1 MNQALM
7 QADLAKL
14 PIWSGDSAKDGYTV
28 EQWCKRVDKAA
39 ASAGWDAANT
49 MSYVYNAL
57 RGDALRWYE
66 SLKRFNINDN
76 DWPSVRAEML
86 DAYSRVQTART
97 AVVNLSDLKQGASES
112 VTNFGSRVARIVDD
126 LEILMPAAS
135 RTPAGVT
142 WADEITALNGWG
154 AVPAAIKTTQLQNAA
169 NRVIWNTYNHLGVQL
184 FISNLKPVF
193 RDEMLKA
200 PPTDLNAAIKQAR
213 QLEKIVLKPENT
225 SASVS
230 AIQQEA
236 TGGCDEI
243 DAEIAALSAQFQ
255 ALLKKRNGNNGK
267 GGRGAAN
274 GNRGGRG
281 GRGRGAPRGGGATNG
296 SSSYNVC
303 RYCKKPGHLQK
314 VCNSRIT
321 AGAPQVDAAGKPY
334 TYAQEM
340 EEDEQGA
347 EGPAAGGAANP
358 WAPQLYEWESMQEVD
373 FC

>member
-39 ASAGWDAANT
+39 ASAGWDDANT

-97 AVVNLSDLKQGASES
+97 AVVNLSDLKQGSSET

-142 WADEITALNGWG
+142 WANEITALAGWG
-154 AVPAAIKTTQLQNAA
+154 GVAAAIKTTQLQNAA
-169 NRVIWNTYNHLGVQL
+169 DRVIWNTYNHLGVQL

-200 PPTDLNAAIKQAR
+200 PPTDLNTAIKQAR
-213 QLEKIVLKPENT
+213 QLEKIILKPENT

-236 TGGCDEI
+236 TGGYEEV

-255 ALLKKRNGNNGK
+255 ALLKKRNGANGR

-281 GRGRGAPRGGGATNG
+281 GRGRGAPRGGGAANG
-296 SSSYNVC
+296 SGTYNVC

-314 VCNSRIT
+314 VCNSRIK

-340 EEDEQGA
+340 EEDEQGN
-347 EGPAAGGAANP
+347 EGAATGGAANP
-358 WAPQLYEWESMQEVD
+358 WAPQLSEWESMQEVD

>member
-14 PIWSGDSAKDGYTV
+14 PLWSGDSAKDGYTV

-39 ASAGWDAANT
+39 ASAGWDAGNT

-66 SLKRFNINDN
+66 SLKRFNINEN

-112 VTNFGSRVARIVDD
+112 VTNFGSRVARIIDD

-135 RTPAGVT
+135 RVPAGIP
-142 WADEITALNGWG
+142 WDDAITALAGWG
-154 AVPAAIKTTQLQNAA
+154 AVAADVKAKQLQDAA

-200 PPTDLNAAIKQAR
+200 PPTDLNTAIKQAR

-225 SASVS
+225 SASIS

-236 TGGCDEI
+236 TGGYDQV

-255 ALLKKRNGNNGK
+255 ALLKKRNGANGR

-281 GRGRGAPRGGGATNG
+281 GRGRGAPRGGGAANG
-296 SSSYNVC
+296 SGTYNVC

-314 VCNSRIT
+314 VCNSRIK

-340 EEDEQGA
+340 EEDEQTDEA
-347 EGPAAGGAANP
+347 PATGGAANP